1 MDRELIE
8 EKLRQIQEETRKL
21 IDDAYICGYQDGYLE
36 CTSHKGLAMTG
47 AYLEYLEEKPRT
59 KAVLSVNHI

>member
-1 MDRELIE
+1 MDREAIE
-8 EKLRQIQEETRKL
+8 RELKNIIEHTRKL